1 MKDKKIPMWGTQDI
15 RLGFNTKLYNNN
27 INYVSDLFN
36 EEGIRLTV
44 TELSSKQ
51 NWQYG
56 QPIPKNSNN
65 DMEKGKRREVC
76 ISKQQ

>member
-27 INYVSDLFN
+27 IKYVSDLFN

-44 TELSSKQ
+44 TEVSSKQ

-56 QPIPKNSNN
+56 
-65 DMEKGKRREVC
+65 
-76 ISKQQ
+76 